1 MGILRAAENAMAQVI
16 AAITI
21 GRWVYVSELPCY
33 SQRKDTTRARA
44 NALRE
49 YLTHSD
55 KENKFNHQELYEVF
69 DLCELQ
75 SVCERMSL

>member
-1 MGILRAAENAMAQVI
+1 MAQVI
-16 AAITI
+16 AANYHRQVGLCVRVTVLLA
-21 GRWVYVSELPCY
+21 RK
-33 SQRKDTTRARA
+33 KDTTRARA

-69 DLCELQ
+69 DLCV
-75 SVCERMSL
+75 SCKACARMSL